1 MNVTSWSAVG
11 PLDGGCVRQME
22 SCLATSLVGCAVSL
36 AHSLSSTPSSE
47 GEGSTKGTGGS
58 CEHRCRLV
66 RSLHNAF
73 SLRTTLKDTE
83 ILWMNRKLIGCKWP
97 GGGGALEYL
106 GVLGAWRSQWLSGI
120 RGSLGGVGDFYGTLT
135 AHKEYKASETTD
147 GLGWHLTLWGH
158 TWGS

>member
-1 MNVTSWSAVG
+1 MDYTEG
-11 PLDGGCVRQME
+11 HRDPLDEQKAHRLQM
-22 SCLATSLVGCAVSL
+22 
-36 AHSLSSTPSSE
+36 
-47 GEGSTKGTGGS
+47 
-58 CEHRCRLV
+58 
-66 RSLHNAF
+66 
-73 SLRTTLKDTE
+73 
-83 ILWMNRKLIGCKWP
+83 P

-135 AHKEYKASETTD
+135 AHKEYKASETAD